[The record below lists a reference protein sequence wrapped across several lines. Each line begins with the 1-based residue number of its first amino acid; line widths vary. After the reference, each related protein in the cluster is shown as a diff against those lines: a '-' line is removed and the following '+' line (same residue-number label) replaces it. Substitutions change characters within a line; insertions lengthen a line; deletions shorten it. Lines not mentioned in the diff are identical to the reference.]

1 MNDERL
7 MAIIK
12 TTAEEAAE
20 TSSTKALLKFQKGNL
35 MKDTKRSTFKKT
47 ESLLYN
53 YPKFK
58 QIIKEREEVLSLES
72 NFFPTGKSADI
83 VRYSK
88 QPQGTKDMDE
98 LIKEKHDAYE
108 LSLERTKRSVKLIDD
123 ALAKIIE
130 DPYYEIIPE
139 KYFEVKT
146 HEQIAEIYSKDIS
159 TITRNKNRL
168 VNELKIILF
177 SDEAITELFT

>member
-20 TSSTKALLKFQKGNL
+20 TSSTKTLLKFQKGNL

-58 QIIKEREEVLSLES
+58 QIIKEREEVLSCES
-72 NFFPTGKSADI
+72 SFFPKGKSADI

-88 QPQGTKDMDE
+88 QPQGSKDIE
-98 LIKEKHDAYE
+98 EIIKEKHDAYE

-123 ALAKIIE
+123 ALGKLIE

-139 KYFEVKT
+139 KYFEIKT
-146 HEQIAEIYSKDIS
+146 HEQIAEMFGKDIS
-159 TITRNKNRL
+159 TITRNKSRL

>member
-20 TSSTKALLKFQKGNL
+20 TSSTKTLLKFQKGNL

-58 QIIKEREEVLSLES
+58 QIIKEREEVLSCES
-72 NFFPTGKSADI
+72 SFFPKGKSADI

-88 QPQGTKDMDE
+88 QPQGVKDIE
-98 LIKEKHDAYE
+98 EIIKEKHDAYE

-123 ALAKIIE
+123 ALGKLIE
-130 DPYYEIIPE
+130 DPYYEIIPA
-139 KYFEVKT
+139 KYFEIKT
-146 HEQIAEIYSKDIS
+146 HEQIAEMFGKDIS
-159 TITRNKNRL
+159 TITRNKSRL

>member
-20 TSSTKALLKFQKGNL
+20 CSSSMTLLKFQKGNL
-35 MKDTKRSTFKKT
+35 MKDNKRSTFKKT

-58 QIIKEREEVLSLES
+58 QIIKEREEVLSNEFS
-72 NFFPTGKSADI
+72 FFPKGKSADI

-88 QPQGTKDMDE
+88 QQGSKDIDAI
-98 LIKEKHDAYE
+98 IKEKHDAYE

-123 ALAKIIE
+123 ALVKIID
-130 DPYYEIIPE
+130 DPYYEIIPA
-139 KYFEVKT
+139 KYFESKT
-146 HEQIAEIYSKDIS
+146 HEQIAEMFGKDIS
-159 TITRNKNRL
+159 TITRNKSRL

-177 SDEAITELFT
+177 SDEAIVELFT

>member
-1 MNDERL
+1 MKDERL
-7 MAIIK
+7 LEIIK

-20 TSSTKALLKFQKGNL
+20 CSSTKTLLKFQKGNL
-35 MKDTKRSTFKKT
+35 MKDNKRTTFKKT

-58 QIIKEREEVLSLES
+58 QIIKEREEVLSCES
-72 NFFPTGKSADI
+72 SFFPKGKSADI

-88 QPQGTKDMDE
+88 QKQEVKDIDVI
-98 LIKEKHDAYE
+98 IKEKHDAYE
-108 LSLERTKRSVKLIDD
+108 QSLERTKRSVKLIDD
-123 ALAKIIE
+123 ALDKIIE

-139 KYFEVKT
+139 KYFEIKT
-146 HEQIAEIYSKDIS
+146 HEQIAEIYNKDIS

-177 SDEAITELFT
+177 SDEAITELFS

>member
-20 TSSTKALLKFQKGNL
+20 TSSTKTLLKFQKGNL
-35 MKDTKRSTFKKT
+35 MKDNKRSTFKKT

-58 QIIKEREEVLSLES
+58 QIIKEREEVLSCES
-72 NFFPTGKSADI
+72 SFFPKGKSADI

-88 QPQGTKDMDE
+88 QPQGSKDIE
-98 LIKEKHDAYE
+98 EIIKEKHDAYE

-123 ALAKIIE
+123 ALGKLND
-130 DPYYEIIPE
+130 DPYYEIIPA
-139 KYFEVKT
+139 KYFEIKT
-146 HEQIAEIYSKDIS
+146 HEQIAEMFGKDIS
-159 TITRNKNRL
+159 TITRNKSRL